1 MTIEHLLAVAYGS
14 RLEITRQKMLQTSV
28 DADGRDW
35 ARELHLHDRA
45 GESELEYDR
54 SAITRDELFRAAKVL
69 ASRLPPGTPTVTTSE
84 LTDVCDF
91 LQLGA
96 TAADGQQEEL
106 LAGARVNAFLSR

>member
-1 MTIEHLLAVAYGS
+1 MTEIMAHLDPTGDGAVTIEHLLAVAYGS

-69 ASRLPPGTPTVTTSE
+69 ARELQASKNTTK
-84 LTDVCDF
+84 L
-91 LQLGA
+91 
-96 TAADGQQEEL
+96 
-106 LAGARVNAFLSR
+106 